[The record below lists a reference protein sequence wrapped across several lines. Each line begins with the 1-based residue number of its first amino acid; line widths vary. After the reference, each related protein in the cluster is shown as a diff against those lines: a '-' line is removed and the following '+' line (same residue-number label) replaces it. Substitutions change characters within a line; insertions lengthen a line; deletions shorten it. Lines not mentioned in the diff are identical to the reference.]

1 MEYITVTEA
10 AKKWGV
16 SNRMVQKYCAE
27 GRIEGVKKFGVSWE
41 IPAHAVKPRDPR
53 KEKHIG
59 SRAYS

>member
-27 GRIEGVKKFGVSWE
+27 GETHRFQSVFLRGRGAPGAYAADEPSVSTWKVFG
-41 IPAHAVKPRDPR
+41 I
-53 KEKHIG
+53 
-59 SRAYS
+59 Y

>member
-41 IPAHAVKPRDPR
+41 IPSHAADEPSVSTWKVFG
-53 KEKHIG
+53 I
-59 SRAYS
+59 Y